1 MAFWTREV
9 FETYE
14 KQAPF
19 RAELTRFIDGMTDR
33 VAISGKW
40 LAPQIQFPSTQT
52 VGIHLDSNKT
62 MISFSLVEH
71 ASRRVPVVSE
81 LGARLAGRSPSHIRG
96 RMLMK

>member
-1 MAFWTREV
+1 MKSPALQIKWVGVLQMAFWTREV

-40 LAPQIQFPSTQT
+40 LAP
-52 VGIHLDSNKT
+52 
-62 MISFSLVEH
+62 
-71 ASRRVPVVSE
+71 
-81 LGARLAGRSPSHIRG
+81 
-96 RMLMK
+96 